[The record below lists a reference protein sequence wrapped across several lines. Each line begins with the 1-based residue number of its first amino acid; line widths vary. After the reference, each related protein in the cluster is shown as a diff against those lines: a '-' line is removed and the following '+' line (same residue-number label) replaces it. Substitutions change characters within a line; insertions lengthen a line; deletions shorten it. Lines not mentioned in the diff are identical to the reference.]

1 MEVREIEISRI
12 GGSLCRMRLE
22 RDYERDELLASIRE
36 CGVMEPIKVKKV
48 GDGYLNFTGHRRL
61 DCAKELGLARI
72 RAEVWDDISDGEA
85 VLMGFVENINRKDFT
100 ILEEGHAYRKLV
112 EEYGHAPEDLVAPC
126 GKSRTRIFLLLR
138 LVKNL
143 TPAMERAIREGEMT
157 SGHGEWLLRIEDANL
172 RERYFRQILAGEMIL
187 EELKYYIYRLKPDAE
202 KTKKEL
208 LLDIVEDE
216 YEKDPEVR
224 QLWKKSVAIRRSRG
238 GDKITIEFTGPLD
251 LLGKLSTLAKP
262 LKTARSRFRT
272 VVGRNAKIP

>member
-1 MEVREIEISRI
+1 MEIREIEISRI

-22 RDYERDELLASIRE
+22 KDYERDELLASIRE

-61 DCAKELGLARI
+61 DCAKELGLTRI
-72 RAEVWDDISDGEA
+72 RAEVWEDISDGEA

-112 EEYGHAPEDLVAPC
+112 EEYGHSPEDLVAPC
-126 GKSRTRIFLLLR
+126 GKSRTRIFALLH
-138 LVKNL
+138 LVRNL
-143 TPAMERAIREGEMT
+143 TPEMERAIREGEMT
-157 SGHGEWLLRIEDANL
+157 SGHGEWLLRIEDPDL
-172 RERYFRQILAGEMIL
+172 RERYFRQILAGEMTL
-187 EELKYYIYRLKPDAE
+187 EELKYSIYRLKPDAE

-216 YEKDPEVR
+216 YEKDPGVR
-224 QLWKKSVAIRRSRG
+224 LLWKKAVAIRRSRG
-238 GDKITIEFTGPLD
+238 GDKITIEFSGPLD
-251 LLGKLSTLAKP
+251 LLGKLNTLAKP
-262 LKTARSRFRT
+262 LKTAKNRFRT